1 MKKRSRYDSK
11 WYEEGERISDAM
23 DGEYTEMTR
32 DVDKRRDTLIN
43 QTLHDLAGKVVEL
56 EKEKLKIGNQCLKR
70 HRELVDKLPPKIRQK
85 VYHDDEVDF
94 FDFYGLR
101 GDNETGTIPNDFRR
115 LARNLEVEKDLQR
128 FIDQYTKPQASH
140 FVAIQ
145 SGITE

>member
-56 EKEKLKIGNQCLKR
+56 EKEKL
-70 HRELVDKLPPKIRQK
+70 KIRQK